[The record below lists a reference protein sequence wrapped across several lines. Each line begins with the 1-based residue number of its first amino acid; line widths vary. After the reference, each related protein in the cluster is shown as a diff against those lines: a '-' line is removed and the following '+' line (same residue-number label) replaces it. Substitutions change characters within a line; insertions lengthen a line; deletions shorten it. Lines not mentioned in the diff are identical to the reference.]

1 MDALGNPRR
10 TKQTARK
17 STGGCIARLKREPQ
31 LQEVEQ
37 LATTTTEPAT
47 LFSDLPAELVQQ
59 IVVRLSLAHNIARAA
74 PTCKVVSVAVRNAFK
89 VRPFSGEVV
98 TLAVAVAG
106 DASSGGLAVTPD
118 GCIITGSWDGFVRV
132 WRDGACELT
141 IQAAIPHAPYI
152 EGTIESLV
160 VLPGGARFVT
170 TSDDG
175 TARLWTLDGTLV
187 RTFGPFGIGEEYAI
201 VNHVAA
207 LPDGVHFVVGTG
219 GDTPYPH
226 PNEVRLYH
234 VDGTL
239 VHTFRGHTA
248 AVWAVAVTPDG
259 QHIISGSYDKLVKV
273 WSVATKREV
282 ATCIGHAGE
291 VFAVAPMPN
300 SKRFLSGSADRTVRV
315 WNLDDT
321 SQNTFKLHNH
331 MVRALVAL
339 PDNQHALSGS
349 ADNSVKLFNVKD
361 GAVLRTFRH
370 RTNDVRSLALLPDG
384 LRFVHGSQDNTA
396 RIAYHGLA
404 PTKA

>member
-1 MDALGNPRR
+1 MSRAPGAAAHATVRELIQLPTDALG
-10 TKQTARK
+10 
-17 STGGCIARLKREPQ
+17 LVLYQ
-31 LQEVEQ
+31 L
-37 LATTTTEPAT
+37 T
-47 LFSDLPAELVQQ
+47 
-59 IVVRLSLAHNIARAA
+59 LAHDIAAVA
-74 PTCKVVSVAVRNAFK
+74 PTCHALCDAAKIAMK
-89 VRPFSGEVV
+89 LRPFSSEVV
-98 TLAVAVAG
+98 MLAGHTQPVVGVAAATDGRVVTGAW
-106 DASSGGLAVTPD
+106 DSSLK
-118 GCIITGSWDGFVRV
+118 V
-132 WRDGACELT
+132 WRDGVCERT
-141 IQAAIPHAPYI
+141 IPARPDGGWPDVNSVAF
-152 EGTIESLV
+152 
-160 VLPGGARFVT
+160 LPGGARFVFG
-170 TSDDG
+170 SDDG
-175 TARLWTLDGTLV
+175 TARLWTLDGALE
-187 RTFGPFGIGEEYAI
+187 RMFEADSI
-201 VNHVAA
+201 VLCVAA

-315 WNLDDT
+315 WHLDDT
-321 SQNTFKLHNH
+321 AQNTFKLHNH

-404 PTKA
+404 PTKP